1 MMALNLVE
9 FLRENPDYRVV
20 VLAGSGHA
28 WKFGIPRQMLKEE
41 QISYRVLLPEVFTR
55 VDRTNVNI
63 EITDYLWLDAGED
76 GWTFSN

>member
-1 MMALNLVE
+1 MARNLVE

-28 WKFGIPRQMLKEE
+28 WKFGIPTQMLE
-41 QISYRVLLPEVFTR
+41 QAEISFRVLLTEVFTR
-55 VDRTNVNI
+55 VDRQSVTK
-63 EITDYLWLDAGED
+63 EIADYLWLDVGEG